1 MITDLFLA
9 SMVILPTLVERIE
22 EAQLLDME
30 LGKLIKEV
38 QSRSKQEF
46 NISEDGILK
55 YRNFVCA

>member
-9 SMVILPTLVERIE
+9 SMVTLVERIK

-55 YRNFVCA
+55 Y